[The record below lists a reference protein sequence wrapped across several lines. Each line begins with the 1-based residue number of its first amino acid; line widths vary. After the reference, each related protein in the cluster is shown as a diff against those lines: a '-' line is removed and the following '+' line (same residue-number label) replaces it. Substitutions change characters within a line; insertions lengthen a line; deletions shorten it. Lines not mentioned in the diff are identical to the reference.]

1 MGRTI
6 SGEKTHEQKPGGGK
20 GQVQW
25 RVTGDLRPM
34 GDRHTGGGRVARVAI
49 RPPMS
54 RNVGFGGGSRVCAE
68 PHRSHAVE

>member
-1 MGRTI
+1 MSKSPEVEGAGAVENDR
-6 SGEKTHEQKPGGGK
+6 
-20 GQVQW
+20 
-25 RVTGDLRPM
+25 RPEAH

-49 RPPMS
+49 RPPRS